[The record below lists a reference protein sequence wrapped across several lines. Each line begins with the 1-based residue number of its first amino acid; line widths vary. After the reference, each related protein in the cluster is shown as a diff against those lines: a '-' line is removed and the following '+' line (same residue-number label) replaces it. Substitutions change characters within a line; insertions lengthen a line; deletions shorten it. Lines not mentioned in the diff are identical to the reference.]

1 MIFGLVLLSN
11 EQYPEPCIVAD
22 KPSVYSKPVPI
33 KLLKDTEAAAMLI
46 SNEEG
51 VLVSSDPQDR
61 GMVIE
66 PMRPAK
72 LYLTPNLPEK
82 PGYSV
87 DKIKILEDSQENL
100 RVFYDRSGKGWEE
113 WHPNRKTY

>member
-11 EQYPEPCIVAD
+11 ENYPELCLVAD
-22 KPSVYSKPVPI
+22 KPSAYSKPVPI
-33 KLLKDTEAAAMLI
+33 RLLRTTSSAAHLV

-51 VLVSSDPQDR
+51 VLVSVDPQDR
-61 GMVIE
+61 GLIIE
-66 PMRPAK
+66 PMFPGK

-87 DKIKILEDSQENL
+87 NKIKIIEISEHEYN
-100 RVFYDRSGKGWEE
+100 VFYDRTSRGWEA
-113 WHPNRKTY
+113 WNPNNKTY

>member
-11 EQYPEPCIVAD
+11 EQYPEPCLVAD
-22 KPSVYSKPVPI
+22 KPSAYSKPVPI
-33 KLLKDTEAAAMLI
+33 RLLRTTQSAAFLV

-51 VLVSSDPQDR
+51 ILISIDPQDH
-61 GMVIE
+61 GMIIE
-66 PMRPAK
+66 PMIPAK

-87 DKIKILEDSQENL
+87 NKIKIIEVSENEL
-100 RVFYDRSGKGWEE
+100 NVFYDRTSRGWEP
-113 WHPNRKTY
+113 WTPNSKNY

>member
-11 EQYPEPCIVAD
+11 EHYPELCLVAD
-22 KPSVYSKPVPI
+22 KPSLYSKPVPVR
-33 KLLKDTEAAAMLI
+33 LLTETLSGAHLV

-51 VLVSSDPQDR
+51 VLVSFDHQDR
-61 GMVIE
+61 GMVLE

-87 DKIKILEDSQENL
+87 DKIKLIEVSEGKYQ
-100 RVFYDRSGKGWEE
+100 VYYDRTGKGWEE